1 MTNIFKIIADTRIE
15 RLALQRKA
23 DELEQLEKDLMYKVQ
38 QDFIA
43 AGHVDYMIDGY
54 RAVMKVKQVPLVADW
69 TLILNWIREHNGLD
83 MLQKRLTES
92 AVKLRWD
99 AGIDVP
105 GVAKTPK
112 YVITITKD
120 E

>member
-1 MTNIFKIIADTRIE
+1 MDNMFKQAMDARNE
-15 RLALQRKA
+15 RLALQRKV
-23 DELEQLEKDLMYKVQ
+23 DELEQLEKDLLYKIQ
-38 QDFIA
+38 TSFLA
-43 AGHVDYMIDGY
+43 AGHDDYMIGGY
-54 RAVMKVKQVPLVADW
+54 RAIMKTKTVPLATDW
-69 TLILNWIREHNGLD
+69 PAILHFIKENGALD

-105 GVAKTPK
+105 GIAKTPK